1 MKIAW
6 VTDSTVNL
14 DELVR
19 NHPDIYSVPMV
30 IMFDN
35 EEYRD
40 GIDLSLEEFFVKLE
54 SAPKLP
60 TSSQPAVGA
69 FVELYESLT
78 DRYDAIISVHLS
90 SKLSG
95 TYATSVQAAK
105 MVDFPIHIID
115 SKLLSLPMGKMI
127 ERGIELLK
135 EGSSI
140 EEIVSA
146 LNFLADQHETYVMI
160 GSLEQLHKGGRMT
173 GAQFLIG
180 SALKIK
186 PILAL
191 VDGALETFEKV
202 RTEKKAEQRMFEI
215 FKEAIQKNPDI
226 NELILLYGRY
236 PDVANDWK
244 QILSEQY
251 PNVQI
256 HTCPLGPVIGVHAGA
271 KTLGISW
278 LKKRR

>member
-14 DELVR
+14 DESIV
-19 NHPDIYSVPMV
+19 NHPDIYSIPMV
-30 IMFDN
+30 IMFNN

-40 GIDLSLEEFFVKLE
+40 GIDLSVEEFFVKLE
-54 SAPKLP
+54 SSPKLP

-78 DRYDAIISVHLS
+78 DRYDVIISVHLS

-95 TYATSVQAAK
+95 TYATSVQAAN

-127 ERGIELLK
+127 EHGINMQNS
-135 EGSSI
+135 GSSV

-146 LNFLADQHETYVMI
+146 LNFIADQHETYVMI
-160 GSLEQLHKGGRMT
+160 GSLEQLHKGGRMS

-191 VDGALETFEKV
+191 VDGALEPREKI
-202 RTEKKAEQRMFEI
+202 RTEKKAEQRMIDLFN
-215 FKEAIQKNPDI
+215 EAKQANPDI
-226 NELILLYGRY
+226 DEVNLLYGRY

-251 PNVQI
+251 PDVKV

-271 KTLGISW
+271 KTFGISW
-278 LKKRR
+278 LRQKK

>member
-6 VTDSTVNL
+6 VTDSTVSL
-14 DELVR
+14 DKSLV

-30 IMFDN
+30 ILFNN

-40 GIDLSLEEFFVKLE
+40 GIDLSVEEFFMKLE
-54 SAPKLP
+54 SSPKLP

-78 DRYDAIISVHLS
+78 ESYDVIVSVHLS
-90 SKLSG
+90 NKLSG
-95 TYATSVQAAK
+95 TYATSVQAAN

-127 ERGIELLK
+127 QHGMNMHQA
-135 EGSSI
+135 GHSV

-146 LNFLADQHETYVMI
+146 LTFMADQHETYVMI

-186 PILAL
+186 PILAV
-191 VDGALETFEKV
+191 VDGALEPKEKI
-202 RTEKKAEQRMFEI
+202 RTEKKAEQRMI
-215 FKEAIQKNPDI
+215 DLFKEAKQANPDLD
-226 NELILLYGRY
+226 EVHLLYGRY
-236 PDVANDWK
+236 PDVATEWK

-251 PNVQI
+251 PDVKVE
-256 HTCPLGPVIGVHAGA
+256 TCPLGPVIGVHAGA
-271 KTLGISW
+271 KTFGISW
-278 LKKRR
+278 SKRKV